1 MNHTWSILNLK
12 RTTSTGVVTE
22 IKYQCQS
29 EHDNMIDRQIERLII
44 TGSTSDEGFIE
55 YDNLTEENVLG
66 WVNNLVDTSSIET
79 SLSSSIE
86 DMLEVISQNTSS
98 EGTPW

>member
-86 DMLEVISQNTSS
+86 DMLEVISQNHSS

>member
-29 EHDNMIDRQIERLII
+29 EHDNMIDRQIEKLVI

>member
-12 RTTSTGVVTE
+12 RVTSTGVVTE
-22 IKYQCQS
+22 VKYQCLS
-29 EHDNMIDRQIERLII
+29 EHDNMVDRQIEKLII

-66 WVNNLVDTSSIET
+66 WVTSSIDVSSIENT
-79 SLSSSIE
+79 LSSSINN
-86 DMLEVISQNTSS
+86 MLEVISQNTSS

>member
-12 RTTSTGVVTE
+12 RVTSTGVVTE

-29 EHDNMIDRQIERLII
+29 EHDNMIDRQIEKLII

-66 WVNNLVDTSSIET
+66 WVNNLADTSSIET

>member
-1 MNHTWSILNLK
+1 L
-12 RTTSTGVVTE
+12 
-22 IKYQCQS
+22 S
-29 EHDNMIDRQIERLII
+29 EHDNIVDRQIEKLII

-66 WVNNLVDTSSIET
+66 WVTSSIDVSSIENT
-79 SLSSSIE
+79 LSSSINN
-86 DMLEVISQNTSS
+86 MLEVISQNTSS

>member
-22 IKYQCQS
+22 VKYQCLS
-29 EHDNMIDRQIERLII
+29 EHDNMIDRQIEKLII

-55 YDNLTEENVLG
+55 YGNLTEENVLG